1 MVMKYGRN
9 TNLPITAD
17 LDPRSNLGLREI
29 TQDSTV
35 KFYSG
40 DDQTE
45 MLRITPDG
53 FWVRGVKVAQDDSEA
68 AHVYRAFRQWLA
80 WANLQSK

>member
-1 MVMKYGRN
+1 MVMKYGSN

-17 LDPRSNLGLREI
+17 LDPRSNLEVRQT
-29 TQDSTV
+29 TQDNTV
-35 KFYSG
+35 QFYCG

-45 MLRITPDG
+45 MLRIAPDG
-53 FWVRGVKVAQDDSEA
+53 FWVRGVKVAQDDGEA
-68 AHVYRAFRQWLA
+68 AHVYRAFRQWLT